1 VATITL
7 APRSTI
13 ELLTHDVVAAAGEV
27 HRGLGP
33 GLLASAYRECLCH
46 ELRLRGVVFDR
57 EVAVPL
63 TYKGFPLDRAH
74 RLDLMVAGC
83 IAVELRSASQL
94 AAVQA
99 AGLLTCL
106 RLKRLPLGL
115 LIDFNV
121 TSMKSGIARV
131 ANVT

>member
-1 VATITL
+1 VAAIAL
-7 APRSTI
+7 AHRSTI
-13 ELLTHDVVAAAGEV
+13 ELLAHDVVAAAVEV
-27 HRGLGP
+27 HRCLGP
-33 GLLASAYRECLCH
+33 GLLASVYRECLCH

-63 TYKGFPLDRAH
+63 KYKGLPLERAH
-74 RLDLMVAGC
+74 RVDLVVAGC
-83 IAVELRSASQL
+83 IGVELRPAGQL
-94 AAVQA
+94 ASLQA
-99 AGLLTCL
+99 SRLLTCL